1 MTVPHLAVSLPGLV
15 LPTER
20 LGSTLPHPPPPPPPP
35 PALSLLLAVGG
46 VRLQIRSALRQGDV
60 TSAIEMA
67 NDLNPETLDTSPR
80 LFFRLQLQ
88 RLIELIRGNKVTE
101 ALDFAE
107 SELAPLTDLHPDFL
121 EELEETMALFAFEDQ
136 HASPLAHLLEPAQ
149 RHKVRVL
156 YWDCHCHC
164 HCPIDIGIGIGT
176 DIVLHSSAARASLD
190 TALHALCAVSSFLP
204 P

>member
-1 MTVPHLAVSLPGLV
+1 MPLTIHPRCFSSV
-15 LPTER
+15 L
-20 LGSTLPHPPPPPPPP
+20 G
-35 PALSLLLAVGG
+35 ALHG
-46 VRLQIRSALRQGDV
+46 QIRSALRQGDV

-88 RLIELIRGNKVTE
+88 RLIEFIRDNKVTE

-136 HASPLAHLLEPAQ
+136 QASPLAHLLEPAQ
-149 RHKVRVL
+149 RHKVYIPTPTPCILMPPDTRLGQRALPVFGACVL
-156 YWDCHCHC
+156 GG
-164 HCPIDIGIGIGT
+164 PI
-176 DIVLHSSAARASLD
+176 RACNLRPS
-190 TALHALCAVSSFLP
+190 P
-204 P
+204 K